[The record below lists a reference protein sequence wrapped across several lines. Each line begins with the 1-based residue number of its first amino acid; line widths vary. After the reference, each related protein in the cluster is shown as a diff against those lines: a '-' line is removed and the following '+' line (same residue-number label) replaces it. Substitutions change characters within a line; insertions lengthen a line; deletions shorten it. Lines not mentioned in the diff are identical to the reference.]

1 MTTTLGGPTRGGDQA
16 ISVVRRTD
24 TGRVSLRRMD
34 LRLLRYFVAVAEER
48 HVGRAAARL
57 HMSQPPLSRAIK
69 QLENDLG
76 TVLLHRTARG
86 VTLTA
91 AGTMLY
97 NEARTLLEQAD
108 QVRARV
114 AAAGATILTVGTI
127 ADSAEEAGTRLAV
140 AFRQRNPEVD
150 VRIREADFTDPTAGV
165 RAGLADVAVTR
176 TPFDRAGIRT
186 LVLRSDP
193 VGVVLRTD
201 DSLAGRD
208 VVHVRDLADRQWFQ
222 LPEGTDPVWRA
233 YWNGTKPGGELRN
246 GPVVR
251 TITECLQGTLWNGT
265 VGMMPMGHA
274 LPEGLTCV
282 RLAGMPASRL
292 ILAWNSASTDPLIQ
306 SFTRI
311 AAANYKLSPSV
322 IPVRYRER

>member
-1 MTTTLGGPTRGGDQA
+1 M
-16 ISVVRRTD
+16 VD
-24 TGRVSLRRMD
+24 TQRVSLPRMD

-48 HVGRAAARL
+48 HFGRAAARL

-69 QLENDLG
+69 QLEADLG
-76 TVLLHRTARG
+76 AVLLHRSATG

-91 AGTMLY
+91 AGKLLY
-97 NEARTLLEQAD
+97 DEARALLEQAG
-108 QVRARV
+108 QARARV
-114 AAAGATILTVGTI
+114 AAVDASTLTVGTI
-127 ADSAEEAGTRLAV
+127 ADSAEETGTRLAA
-140 AFRQRNPEVD
+140 AFRRQHPGVD

-176 TPFDRAGIRT
+176 TPFERTGITT

-193 VGVVLRTD
+193 VGVVLRAD
-201 DSLAGRD
+201 DPLAGRA
-208 VVHVRDLADRQWFQ
+208 VVHMRDLAGRPWFQ
-222 LPEGTDPVWRA
+222 LPEGTDPIWRA
-233 YWNGTKPGGELRN
+233 YWNGTKSGGNLRD

-251 TITECLQGTLWNGT
+251 TISECLQGTLWNGT

-282 RLAGMPASRL
+282 RLGGMPASRL
-292 ILAWNSASTDPLIQ
+292 VLAWNSTSTDPLIR

-311 AAANYKLSPSV
+311 AAANYR
-322 IPVRYRER
+322 PVASAK

>member
-1 MTTTLGGPTRGGDQA
+1 
-16 ISVVRRTD
+16 
-24 TGRVSLRRMD
+24 MD

-48 HVGRAAARL
+48 HFGRAAARL

-69 QLENDLG
+69 QLEADLG
-76 TVLLHRTARG
+76 IVLLHRSATG

-91 AGTMLY
+91 AGALLQD
-97 NEARTLLEQAD
+97 EARTLLEHAD
-108 QVRARV
+108 QVRARM
-114 AAAGATILTVGTI
+114 ATAGAPALTVGTI
-127 ADSAEEAGTRLAV
+127 ADSAEEAGTRLAA
-140 AFRQRNPEVD
+140 AFRRRNPGVD

-165 RAGLADVAVTR
+165 RSGLADVAVTR
-176 TPFDRAGIRT
+176 TPFDRTGIST
-186 LVLRSDP
+186 LVLRSDA
-193 VGVVLRTD
+193 VGVVLRAD
-201 DSLAGRD
+201 DRLAGRD

-233 YWNGTKPGGELRN
+233 YWNGTKAGDRLRD
-246 GPVVR
+246 GPIVR

-274 LPEGLTCV
+274 LPEGLICV

-292 ILAWNSASTDPLIQ
+292 VLAWNSSSANPLIR

-311 AAANYKLSPSV
+311 AAAS
-322 IPVRYRER
+322 YRSEASAQ